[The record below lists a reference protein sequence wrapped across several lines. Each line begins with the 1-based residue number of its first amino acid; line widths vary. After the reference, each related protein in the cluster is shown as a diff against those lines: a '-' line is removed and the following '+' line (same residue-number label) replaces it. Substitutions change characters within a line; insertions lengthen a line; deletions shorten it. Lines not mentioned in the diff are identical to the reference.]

1 MDLSWVNLRK
11 NLSVCSKFWLC
22 GRRLAQGGCEQGE
35 SGRRFCQSGQRS
47 SLLLVHSTL
56 GKTSPI
62 YSSLIIIFQIKFS
75 TSLKGSPWKPKNKL
89 LSFPGIACS
98 EIIMSEVPP
107 DEVGRSREPPDPRSS
122 GTCGQGQGH
131 HCLSSLCTISF
142 CETRYNQ
149 ANLLS
154 GNLFWHVKKKKLK
167 FHNTQ
172 SKLLLGMG
180 NLRWNLPTDGFSSSA
195 FPETSSSSQ
204 LPPIWAKP
212 GNGDL
217 GGDFTG
223 DEFESKD
230 WTEPVP
236 VWGRLIS
243 PNVPACDWQKRRCQG
258 RRRSL
263 RQTRTLQGPPGSKAL
278 SQMNCPPAQTGPS
291 QNRFLV
297 NFLNPSIPVIIRSL
311 AQFFSIL
318 TFWKVLN
325 RF

>member
-1 MDLSWVNLRK
+1 MRWAGAGNLPTQEVPAPVVK
-11 NLSVCSKFWLC
+11 VKVIIV
-22 GRRLAQGGCEQGE
+22 
-35 SGRRFCQSGQRS
+35 
-47 SLLLVHSTL
+47 SLLCVQFLFVKQDTIR
-56 GKTSPI
+56 PI
-62 YSSLIIIFQIKFS
+62 YWVL
-75 TSLKGSPWKPKNKL
+75 T
-89 LSFPGIACS
+89 CS
-98 EIIMSEVPP
+98 DM
-107 DEVGRSREPPDPRSS
+107 
-122 GTCGQGQGH
+122 
-131 HCLSSLCTISF
+131 
-142 CETRYNQ
+142 
-149 ANLLS
+149 
-154 GNLFWHVKKKKLK
+154 WKKKLK

-172 SKLLLGMG
+172 SKLLLGMA
-180 NLRWNLPTDGFSSSA
+180 NLRWSLPTDGFSSSA

-217 GGDFTG
+217 GGDFPG

-291 QNRFLV
+291 QNRLLV

-318 TFWKVLN
+318 TFWNVQN